1 MSNTDTTIYK
11 EINQAIYE
19 CHRRTGD
26 KPTKIYLGKTQ
37 MAQLISW
44 AQENC
49 CVSDDVSATPDG
61 ERRLKFAGLP
71 VYEVNDEC
79 HCVVA

>member
-1 MSNTDTTIYK
+1 MTSTIHE
-11 EINQAIYE
+11 EIYRAMADY
-19 CHRRTGD
+19 HRRSGD